1 MNRRELDVLL
11 TAIARKHL
19 QLDTLQTRYS
29 DRLDFHDCAVWVI
42 RDALQAA
49 FDAGVAHGRSLV
61 SPSN

>member
-1 MNRRELDVLL
+1 MNRRELDALL

-29 DRLDFHDCAVWVI
+29 DRRDFHDCAVWVI

-61 SPSN
+61 NPPN